1 MKTKG
6 DISQPTAHSLQ
17 PAFTLIEL
25 LVVVGIIV
33 LVLGALLPTL
43 GGFFSGARAPNA
55 RNLIS
60 AHLAGARNYAVANS
74 VTTALVFSE
83 DEEAPKTKRRIL
95 MYLAKYDAVDDDFKE
110 VTGRKTTYLPTNI
123 LISEDEDENDDD
135 DLEATVV
142 ICFSP
147 AGQLIV
153 GKQFEIENPPI
164 GDEIYSEDGINSRAF
179 FWLYDKKL
187 SDEPMDLQINYYTGE
202 VIE

>member
-6 DISQPTAHSLQ
+6 DISQPTAYSLQ
-17 PAFTLIEL
+17 SAFTLIEL

-55 RNLIS
+55 RNLTS
-60 AHLAGARNYAVANS
+60 AHLAGARNYAVANGI
-74 VTTALVFSE
+74 TTALVFSE
-83 DEEAPKTKRRIL
+83 DKEAPKTKRRIQ
-95 MYLAKYDAVDDDFKE
+95 MYLAKFDPIPADLDRFTV

-123 LISEDEDENDDD
+123 LISDDKSKD
-135 DLEATVV
+135 DQGNEKTVV

-147 AGQLIV
+147 AGQLTV
-153 GKQFEIENPPI
+153 GKDVTVDSPPI
-164 GDEIYSEDGINSRAF
+164 DTIGSEPSVSI

-187 SDEPMDLQINYYTGE
+187 DDEPMELSVNFYTGA